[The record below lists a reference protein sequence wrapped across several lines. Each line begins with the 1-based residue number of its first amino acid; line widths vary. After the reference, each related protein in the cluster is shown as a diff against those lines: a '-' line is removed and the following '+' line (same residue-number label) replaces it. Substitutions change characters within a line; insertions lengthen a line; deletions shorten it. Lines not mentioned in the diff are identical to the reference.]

1 MIIDNRLMEQF
12 IGIYSFV
19 YEPEYCEHL
28 ISEFERLHNI
38 GVTVNRRDYDCS
50 SKVFKA
56 DDSFEGSFDTVMEA
70 TNHTM
75 AWYNGRPCR
84 EIFWDG
90 LQKCV
95 DAYVENF
102 PLFQDCNIKSTTMKI
117 QRTRP
122 GEGYHVW
129 HSEYHPTIGNNN
141 RVLVFSLYLNN
152 LGPED
157 GGETEF
163 LYQKVRLK
171 PEQGTVIIWP
181 AGFTHTHRGN
191 TVLGK
196 TNKYIVTGWFHYEF

>member
-1 MIIDNRLMEQF
+1 MIIDNRLMEQH
-12 IGIYSFV
+12 IGIYNFV

-38 GVTVNRRDYDCS
+38 GATLHRKDYDYS
-50 SKVFKA
+50 SKVFKI
-56 DDSFEGSFDTVMEA
+56 DNCFDGSFDNVMEA
-70 TNHTM
+70 TNHTLQP
-75 AWYNGRPCR
+75 YNDMHCR
-84 EIFWDG
+84 EYFWEG

-102 PLFQDCNIKSTTMKI
+102 PLMQGSNVKSTTMKI

-122 GEGYHVW
+122 GEGYHIW
-129 HSEYHPTIGNNN
+129 HSEYHPSIGNNN
-141 RVLVFSLYLNN
+141 RVLVFSLYLNT

-163 LYQKVRLK
+163 LHQRVRLK
-171 PEQGTVIIWP
+171 PEQGTVVMWP
-181 AGFTHTHRGN
+181 AGFTHHHRGN